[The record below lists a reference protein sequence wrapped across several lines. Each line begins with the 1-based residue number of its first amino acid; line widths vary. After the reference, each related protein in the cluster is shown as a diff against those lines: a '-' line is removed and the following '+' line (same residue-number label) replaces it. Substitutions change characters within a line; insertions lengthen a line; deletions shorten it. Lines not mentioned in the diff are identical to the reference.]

1 MVFQCFWPP
10 WRFQESLL
18 GASWVL
24 LGASRSFLDASGGI
38 LVGSWAS
45 QGLSWGRLGASWSR
59 LGPRKMRSR
68 NHCST
73 TAVLKGLVEPLRA
86 AREQNVGARFSHG
99 ARGDVRRGVGVGPIK
114 LQNPARQPRGILT
127 RPNGPKARW
136 RIYMSWPAHTHAQPK
151 WIRLQMFLLLAV
163 RWASRCH
170 LR

>member
-1 MVFQCFWPP
+1 MTPKPSKNIEKPMVFQCFWPP
-10 WRFQESLL
+10 WRFQESIL

-86 AREQNVGARFSHG
+86 AREQNVGARFSHRT
-99 ARGDVRRGVGVGPIK
+99 ARFSQRTCDEGGVGPRK

-136 RIYMSWPAHTHAQPK
+136 RI
-151 WIRLQMFLLLAV
+151 
-163 RWASRCH
+163 C
-170 LR
+170 